1 MHNNSGNNFG
11 AQALQPEKWIEH
23 LLPTRLEPY
32 NEGVREMLRDMAFYK
47 KIIAAGVVGLAF
59 VGVFDALKNLPVVS
73 GCTFYGRCSQGDI
86 AEPPTDLGFDPVA
99 Q

>member
-1 MHNNSGNNFG
+1 MRI
-11 AQALQPEKWIEH
+11 LQP
-23 LLPTRLEPY
+23 LPARM
-32 NEGVREMLRDMAFYK
+32 NEGARQMLRNMAFYK
-47 KIIAAGVVGLAF
+47 KIIALGVVGLAF

-73 GCTFYGRCSQGDI
+73 GCTFYGSCSQGAM